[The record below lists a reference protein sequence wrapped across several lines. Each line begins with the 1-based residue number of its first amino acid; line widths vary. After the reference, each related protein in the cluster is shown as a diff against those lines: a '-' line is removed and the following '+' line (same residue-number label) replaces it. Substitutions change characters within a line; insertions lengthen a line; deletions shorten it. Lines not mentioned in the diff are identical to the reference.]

1 MEFVRLIS
9 DHQLVLGQ
17 IIDIKG
23 EVIELT
29 THNPQK
35 VQVNE
40 KWKCIFYH
48 HQFETRILQKKGFRV
63 YIYAPVDLELNKG
76 ERRTLPR
83 LECHTQGEVYGMDS
97 SGWWKVGTVQMIDF
111 NIKGF
116 GFATQCV
123 LSDEETYRM
132 DIRIQEKEIT
142 SQIQVRNK
150 RTYPTFV
157 RYGTEIVEIDKYNMD
172 QLRESVLNIQ
182 LELFNDLENG

>member
-9 DHQLVLGQ
+9 NNQLVLGQ

-29 THNPQK
+29 VHNPNK
-35 VQVNE
+35 VEIHDN
-40 KWKCIFYH
+40 WKCIFQH
-48 HQFETRILQKKGFRV
+48 HQFNTKILQKKGFRIF
-63 YIYAPVDLELNKG
+63 IYAPVELEFNKG

-83 LECHTQGEVYGMDS
+83 LECHSQGNVYALDS
-97 SGWWKVGTVQMIDF
+97 TGWWKVGTVQMIDF

-123 LSDEETYRM
+123 LSEKETYRM
-132 DIRIQEKEIT
+132 DIQIQGKKIT
-142 SQIQVRNK
+142 SQIKVRNK

-157 RYGTEIVEIDKYNMD
+157 RYGTEVTEIDNKNLEE
-172 QLRESVLNIQ
+172 LRESVLNIQ
-182 LELFNDLENG
+182 LELFDDIKHE